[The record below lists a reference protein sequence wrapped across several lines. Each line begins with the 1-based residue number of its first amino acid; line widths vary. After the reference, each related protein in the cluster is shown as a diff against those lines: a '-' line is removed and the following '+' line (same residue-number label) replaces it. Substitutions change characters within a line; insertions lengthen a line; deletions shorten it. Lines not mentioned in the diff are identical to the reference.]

1 MAHDHFKVRIN
12 RTRNRDHT
20 SSLRQEFRRGEGNNR
35 DLVHR
40 PVGVKYC
47 LLP

>member
-1 MAHDHFKVRIN
+1 MTHDHFKVHIN
-12 RTRNRDHT
+12 STHNGDHT

-40 PVGVKYC
+40 PAVVKYC
-47 LLP
+47 PLP